1 VTPRPGPGVATPPT
15 RERPGQEVGPVT
27 GAWRM
32 LDAVVGVTTDSPELA
47 DRLAHWC
54 AGLEPVPGGG
64 DGTGTAEAMPP
75 GTGAQDGTP
84 LPAMFRVGRR
94 GRHRPRWVVH
104 GPAGRVVSTP
114 HPAVCADQL
123 LWAMHQAALAGAV
136 GPLVLHAAAVQARAG
151 AVVIAGPSGA
161 GKSTLA
167 GALVAAG
174 YGYLT
179 DEAVTFDAAGR
190 VRPYAKWLG
199 LDDRARRLLGLPVP
213 TPDRWDPPELR
224 PTPPGELGRI
234 GSPARPVLLLLPV
247 LRPGGRSRTEALPA
261 AEVLLELGAQAW
273 DLGRTGAAEA
283 LAALAGTVPGHRL
296 VVGDLPGA
304 LAACRE
310 LVGDPPP

>member
-1 VTPRPGPGVATPPT
+1 MTAHPGPGIAAPAVAP
-15 RERPGQEVGPVT
+15 RPDPEAVPVT
-27 GAWRM
+27 RAWRL
-32 LDAVVGVTTDSPELA
+32 LDAVVGVTTGIAELA
-47 DRLAHWC
+47 ERLDHWC
-54 AGLEPVPGGG
+54 GGLEPVRTRT
-64 DGTGTAEAMPP
+64 DAGT
-75 GTGAQDGTP
+75 DD
-84 LPAMFRVGRR
+84 PAAVIFRVGRR
-94 GRHRPRWVVH
+94 GRHRPRWMVH
-104 GPAGRVVSTP
+104 GPAGRVVGTP

-123 LWAMHQAALAGAV
+123 LWAMHQAALAGAA

-167 GALVAAG
+167 GALVTAG

-179 DEAVTFDAAGR
+179 DEAVTFDPAGR

-199 LDDRARRLLGLPVP
+199 LDDRARRLLGLAAP

-234 GSPARPVLLLLPV
+234 GGPARPAVLLLSVLCPGERTRCEA
-247 LRPGGRSRTEALPA
+247 LRP

-273 DLGRTGAAEA
+273 DLGRAGAAEA

-304 LAACRE
+304 LAACRD
-310 LVGDPPP
+310 LVGEPPP